1 VSWATAAEPVRPAE
15 GADVEAIRRIHLSAF
30 PTALE
35 ADLVEQL
42 RQDGDL
48 VISLVAEQAGEP
60 IGHIA
65 LSRMKVEGD
74 GLTYRS
80 LGLGP
85 VGVVRSMQGSGAG
98 SALIEA
104 AKAIAQATGEELIF
118 LLGEPEYY
126 RRFGFTAETARPFR
140 SPYAGPYFMA
150 LALQP
155 GFAPPAMGKAD
166 YARAFGAVGEE
177 QV

>member
-1 VSWATAAEPVRPAE
+1 MSWAAAAAPVRPAE
-15 GADVEAIRRIHLSAF
+15 GADAEAIRRIHLSAF

-35 ADLVEQL
+35 ADLVERL

-48 VISLVAEQAGEP
+48 VISLVAERSGEP
-60 IGHIA
+60 IGHVA

-74 GLTYRS
+74 GRSYRS

-85 VGVVRSMQGSGAG
+85 VGVARPMQGSGAG

-155 GFAPPAMGKAD
+155 GFAPPAVGKAN
-166 YARAFGAVGEE
+166 YARAFSAVGEE
-177 QV
+177 RV